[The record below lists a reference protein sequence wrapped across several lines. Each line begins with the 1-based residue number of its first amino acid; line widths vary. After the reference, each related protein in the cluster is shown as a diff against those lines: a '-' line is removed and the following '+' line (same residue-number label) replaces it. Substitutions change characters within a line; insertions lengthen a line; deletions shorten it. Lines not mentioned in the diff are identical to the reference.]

1 MTVPILQL
9 RKATSLAHSHL
20 AGKWRSQESNPGCL
34 ASEARA
40 PAQTACRSSLWERQG
55 GWFRPSEHKDLGGSR
70 AETEVQAGDEHQS
83 RACGFGLARWRVDTE
98 AREIRC
104 VERVLEGRV
113 ETRVAFVVT
122 GRHSL
127 LGL

>member
-9 RKATSLAHSHL
+9 RKATSVTWLESGGAGSQTQAAWPLKPGHLLRQL
-20 AGKWRSQESNPGCL
+20 AGAAYGKGR
-34 ASEARA
+34 EAGLGRVSIR
-40 PAQTACRSSLWERQG
+40 TLW
-55 GWFRPSEHKDLGGSR
+55 GSR